1 MKPLDTLSAISVAII
16 WGMGFVIAKAA
27 MEHFSPILLMALRFT
42 LTALC
47 MIWFF
52 RPDPKLF
59 NKLFW
64 IAFVSAAIQYSLT
77 FTGVSGIDAS
87 TAALLI
93 QLEVPFAILLAAVVL
108 GDKLTIRQGVGV
120 SLAFCGAILIVGEPK
135 LANNMRYVLMVI
147 GGGFAWSLGQIM
159 IKMMGVSGGFSLISS
174 VAVFAAP
181 QLFIASYLLEDN
193 QIDQIITASPAAWTA
208 VVYLGLVMT
217 TLGYAMWYRLL
228 GLYDLNMVMPF
239 LLLLP
244 VASVVGGYLFLD
256 EILTTKIAIGGL
268 LALAGVAIITVRIKQ
283 FTPIE
288 DANS

>member
-159 IKMMGVSGGFSLISS
+159 IKIMGVSGGFSLISS

-193 QIDQIITASPAAWTA
+193 QIDQIITASPAAWAA

-228 GLYDLNMVMPF
+228 GLYDVNMVMPF

-244 VASVVGGYLFLD
+244 VASVIGGYLFLD

>member
-193 QIDQIITASPAAWTA
+193 QIDQIITASPAAWAA

-228 GLYDLNMVMPF
+228 GLYDVNMVMPF

-283 FTPIE
+283 STPIE

>member
-93 QLEVPFAILLAAVVL
+93 QLEVPFAILLAAVLL

-193 QIDQIITASPAAWTA
+193 QIDQIITASPAAWAA

-217 TLGYAMWYRLL
+217 ALGYAMWYRLL
-228 GLYDLNMVMPF
+228 GLYDVNIVMPF

-268 LALAGVAIITVRIKQ
+268 LALAGVAIITLRIKQ
-283 FTPIE
+283 SRPIE

>member
-159 IKMMGVSGGFSLISS
+159 IKIMGVSGGFSLISS

-193 QIDQIITASPAAWTA
+193 QIDQIITASPAAWAA

-217 TLGYAMWYRLL
+217 ALGYAMWYRLL
-228 GLYDLNMVMPF
+228 GLYDVNMVMPF

>member
-193 QIDQIITASPAAWTA
+193 QIDQIITASPAAWAA

-228 GLYDLNMVMPF
+228 GLYDVNMVMPF

-244 VASVVGGYLFLD
+244 VASVIGGYLFLD

-268 LALAGVAIITVRIKQ
+268 LALAGVAIITLRIKQ

>member
-193 QIDQIITASPAAWTA
+193 QIDQIITASPAAWAA

-228 GLYDLNMVMPF
+228 GLYDVNMVMPF

-268 LALAGVAIITVRIKQ
+268 LALAGVAIITLRIKQ
-283 FTPIE
+283 STPIE

>member
-193 QIDQIITASPAAWTA
+193 QIDQIITASPAAWAA

-228 GLYDLNMVMPF
+228 GLYDVNMVMPF

-268 LALAGVAIITVRIKQ
+268 LALAGVAIITLRIKQ
-283 FTPIE
+283 FTPTE

>member
-93 QLEVPFAILLAAVVL
+93 QLEVPFGYIT
-108 GDKLTIRQGVGV
+108 GRG
-120 SLAFCGAILIVGEPK
+120 
-135 LANNMRYVLMVI
+135 
-147 GGGFAWSLGQIM
+147 SLG
-159 IKMMGVSGGFSLISS
+159 
-174 VAVFAAP
+174 
-181 QLFIASYLLEDN
+181 
-193 QIDQIITASPAAWTA
+193 
-208 VVYLGLVMT
+208 
-217 TLGYAMWYRLL
+217 
-228 GLYDLNMVMPF
+228 
-239 LLLLP
+239 
-244 VASVVGGYLFLD
+244 
-256 EILTTKIAIGGL
+256 
-268 LALAGVAIITVRIKQ
+268 
-283 FTPIE
+283 
-288 DANS
+288 

>member
-108 GDKLTIRQGVGV
+108 GDKFTIRQGVGV

-135 LANNMRYVLMVI
+135 LADNMRYVLMVI
-147 GGGFAWSLGQIM
+147 GGGVAWSLGQIM

-193 QIDQIITASPAAWTA
+193 QIDQIITASPTAWAA

-217 TLGYAMWYRLL
+217 ALGYAMWYRLL
-228 GLYDLNMVMPF
+228 GLYDVNMVMPF

-283 FTPIE
+283 SRPIE

>member
-193 QIDQIITASPAAWTA
+193 QIDQITTASPAAWAA

-217 TLGYAMWYRLL
+217 ALGYAMWYRLL
-228 GLYDLNMVMPF
+228 GLYDVNMVMPF

>member
-193 QIDQIITASPAAWTA
+193 QIDQIITASPAAWAA

-228 GLYDLNMVMPF
+228 GLYDVNMVMPF

-268 LALAGVAIITVRIKQ
+268 LALAGVAIITLRIKQ

>member
-93 QLEVPFAILLAAVVL
+93 QLEVPFAILLAAVLL

-159 IKMMGVSGGFSLISS
+159 IKIMGVSGGFSLISS

-193 QIDQIITASPAAWTA
+193 QIDQIITASPAAWAA
-208 VVYLGLVMT
+208 VVYLSLVMT
-217 TLGYAMWYRLL
+217 ALGYAMWYRLL
-228 GLYDLNMVMPF
+228 GLYDVNMVMPF

-283 FTPIE
+283 STPIE

>member
-193 QIDQIITASPAAWTA
+193 QIDQIITASPAAWAA

-217 TLGYAMWYRLL
+217 ALGYAMWYRLL
-228 GLYDLNMVMPF
+228 GLYDVNMVMPF

-256 EILTTKIAIGGL
+256 EILTTKIAIGDL
-268 LALAGVAIITVRIKQ
+268 LALAGVAIITLRIKQ
-283 FTPIE
+283 STPIE

>member
-93 QLEVPFAILLAAVVL
+93 QLEVPFAILLAAVIL

-135 LANNMRYVLMVI
+135 LASNMRYVLMVI

-159 IKMMGVSGGFSLISS
+159 IKMMRVSGGFSLISS

-193 QIDQIITASPAAWTA
+193 QIDQIITASPAAWAA

-217 TLGYAMWYRLL
+217 ALGYAMWYRLL
-228 GLYDLNMVMPF
+228 GLYDVNMVMPF

-283 FTPIE
+283 SKPIE

>member
-228 GLYDLNMVMPF
+228 GLYDVNMVMPF

>member
-1 MKPLDTLSAISVAII
+1 MKPMDILSAISVAII
-16 WGMGFVIAKAA
+16 WGMGFIIAKAA

-47 MIWFF
+47 MVWFF
-52 RPDPKLF
+52 RPEPKLF

-64 IAFVSAAIQYSLT
+64 IAFVSAAVQYSLT

-93 QLEVPFAILLAAVVL
+93 QLEVPFAILLAALVL

-135 LANNMRYVLMVI
+135 LANDMRYVLMVI

-174 VAVFAAP
+174 VAIFASP
-181 QLFIASYLLEDN
+181 QLFLASYLLEDN
-193 QIDQIITASPAAWTA
+193 QLHQIATATPAAWAA
-208 VVYLGLVMT
+208 VAYLGLVMT
-217 TLGYAMWYRLL
+217 ALGYAMWYRLL
-228 GLYDLNMVMPF
+228 GLYNVNLVMPY

-244 VASVVGGYLFLD
+244 VASVAGGYFFLD
-256 EILTTKIAIGGL
+256 EVLTIKIALGGV
-268 LALAGVAIITVRIKQ
+268 LALAGVAVITLRFNQSKPQ
-283 FTPIE
+283 ETP
-288 DANS
+288 NS

>member
-159 IKMMGVSGGFSLISS
+159 IKIMGVSGGFSLISS

-193 QIDQIITASPAAWTA
+193 QIDQIITASPAAWAA

-217 TLGYAMWYRLL
+217 ALGYAMWYRLL
-228 GLYDLNMVMPF
+228 GLYDVNMVMPF

-244 VASVVGGYLFLD
+244 VASVIGGYLFLD

-268 LALAGVAIITVRIKQ
+268 LALAGVAIITLRIKQ
-283 FTPIE
+283 FTPIK

>member
-217 TLGYAMWYRLL
+217 ALGYAMWYRLL
-228 GLYDLNMVMPF
+228 GLYDVNMVMPF

-268 LALAGVAIITVRIKQ
+268 LALAGVAIITLRIKQ
-283 FTPIE
+283 STPIE

>member
-193 QIDQIITASPAAWTA
+193 QIDQIITASPAAWAA

-217 TLGYAMWYRLL
+217 ALGYAMWYRLL
-228 GLYDLNMVMPF
+228 GLYDVNMVMPF

-268 LALAGVAIITVRIKQ
+268 LALAGVAIITLRIKQ
-283 FTPIE
+283 STPIE
-288 DANS
+288 GANS

>member
-193 QIDQIITASPAAWTA
+193 QIDQIITASPAAWAA

-217 TLGYAMWYRLL
+217 ALGYAMWYRLL
-228 GLYDLNMVMPF
+228 GLYDVNMVMPF

-244 VASVVGGYLFLD
+244 VASVIGGYLFLD

-268 LALAGVAIITVRIKQ
+268 LALAGVAIITARIKQ
-283 FTPIE
+283 STPIE

>member
-1 MKPLDTLSAISVAII
+1 
-16 WGMGFVIAKAA
+16 
-27 MEHFSPILLMALRFT
+27 
-42 LTALC
+42 
-47 MIWFF
+47 
-52 RPDPKLF
+52 
-59 NKLFW
+59 
-64 IAFVSAAIQYSLT
+64 
-77 FTGVSGIDAS
+77 
-87 TAALLI
+87 
-93 QLEVPFAILLAAVVL
+93 
-108 GDKLTIRQGVGV
+108 
-120 SLAFCGAILIVGEPK
+120 
-135 LANNMRYVLMVI
+135 MRYVLMVI

-159 IKMMGVSGGFSLISS
+159 IKIMGVSGGFSLISS

-193 QIDQIITASPAAWTA
+193 QIDQIITASPAAWAA

-217 TLGYAMWYRLL
+217 ALGYAMWYRLL
-228 GLYDLNMVMPF
+228 GLYDVNMVMPF

-268 LALAGVAIITVRIKQ
+268 LALAGVAIITLRIKQ

>member
-193 QIDQIITASPAAWTA
+193 QIDQITTASPAAWAA

-217 TLGYAMWYRLL
+217 ALGYAMWYRLL
-228 GLYDLNMVMPF
+228 GLYDVNMVMPF

-268 LALAGVAIITVRIKQ
+268 LALAGVAIITLRIKQ

>member
-193 QIDQIITASPAAWTA
+193 QIDQIITASPAAWAA

-217 TLGYAMWYRLL
+217 ALGYAMWYRLL
-228 GLYDLNMVMPF
+228 GLYDVNMVMPF

-256 EILTTKIAIGGL
+256 EILTTKITIGGL
-268 LALAGVAIITVRIKQ
+268 LALAGVAIITLRIKQ

>member
-193 QIDQIITASPAAWTA
+193 QIDQIITASPAAWAA

-228 GLYDLNMVMPF
+228 GLYDVNMVMPF

-244 VASVVGGYLFLD
+244 VASVIGGYLFLD

>member
-193 QIDQIITASPAAWTA
+193 QIDQIITASPAAWAA

-228 GLYDLNMVMPF
+228 GLYDVNMVMPF

-268 LALAGVAIITVRIKQ
+268 LALAGVAIITLRIKQ

-288 DANS
+288 NANS

>member
-174 VAVFAAP
+174 IAVFAAP

-193 QIDQIITASPAAWTA
+193 QIDQITTASPAAWAA
-208 VVYLGLVMT
+208 VVYLGMVMT
-217 TLGYAMWYRLL
+217 ALGYAMWYRLL
-228 GLYDLNMVMPF
+228 GLYDVNMVMPF

-283 FTPIE
+283 STPIE

>member
-193 QIDQIITASPAAWTA
+193 QIDQIITASPAAWAA
-208 VVYLGLVMT
+208 VVYLGMVMT
-217 TLGYAMWYRLL
+217 ALGYAMWYRLL
-228 GLYDLNMVMPF
+228 GLYDVNMVMPF

-283 FTPIE
+283 STPIE

>member
-193 QIDQIITASPAAWTA
+193 QIDQITTASPAAWAA
-208 VVYLGLVMT
+208 VVYLGMVMT
-217 TLGYAMWYRLL
+217 ALGYAMWYRLL
-228 GLYDLNMVMPF
+228 GLYDVNMVMPF

-244 VASVVGGYLFLD
+244 VASVIGGYLFLD

-268 LALAGVAIITVRIKQ
+268 LALAGVAIITLRIKQ

>member
-108 GDKLTIRQGVGV
+108 GDKLSIRQGVGV

-135 LANNMRYVLMVI
+135 LASNMRYVLMVI

-159 IKMMGVSGGFSLISS
+159 IKMMRVSGGFSLISS

-193 QIDQIITASPAAWTA
+193 QIDQIIAASPAAWAA

-217 TLGYAMWYRLL
+217 ALGYAMWYRLL
-228 GLYDLNMVMPF
+228 GLYDVNMVMPF

-283 FTPIE
+283 SKPIE

>member
-193 QIDQIITASPAAWTA
+193 QIEQIITASPAAWAA

-217 TLGYAMWYRLL
+217 ALGYAMWYRLL
-228 GLYDLNMVMPF
+228 GLYDVNMVMPF

-268 LALAGVAIITVRIKQ
+268 LALAGVAIITLRIKQ
-283 FTPIE
+283 STPIE

>member
-193 QIDQIITASPAAWTA
+193 QIDQITTASPAAWAA
-208 VVYLGLVMT
+208 VVYLGMVMT
-217 TLGYAMWYRLL
+217 ALGYAMWYRLL
-228 GLYDLNMVMPF
+228 GLYDVNMVMPF

-268 LALAGVAIITVRIKQ
+268 LALAGVAIITLRIKQ

-288 DANS
+288 DADS

>member
-193 QIDQIITASPAAWTA
+193 QIDQIITASPAAWAA
-208 VVYLGLVMT
+208 VVYLGMVMT
-217 TLGYAMWYRLL
+217 ALGYAMWYRLL
-228 GLYDLNMVMPF
+228 GLYDVNMVMPF

-244 VASVVGGYLFLD
+244 VASVIGGYLFLD

-268 LALAGVAIITVRIKQ
+268 LALAGVAIITLRIKQ

>member
-159 IKMMGVSGGFSLISS
+159 IKIMGVSGGFSLISS

-193 QIDQIITASPAAWTA
+193 QIDQIITASPAAWAA

-228 GLYDLNMVMPF
+228 GLYDVNMVMPF

-268 LALAGVAIITVRIKQ
+268 LALAGVAIITLRIKQ

>member
-64 IAFVSAAIQYSLT
+64 IAFVSAGIQYSLT

-181 QLFIASYLLEDN
+181 QLFIASNLLEDN
-193 QIDQIITASPAAWTA
+193 QIDQIITASPAAWAA

-228 GLYDLNMVMPF
+228 GLYDVNIVMPF

-268 LALAGVAIITVRIKQ
+268 LALAGVAIITLRIKQ

>member
-193 QIDQIITASPAAWTA
+193 QIDQIITASPAAWAA

-217 TLGYAMWYRLL
+217 ALGYAMWYRLL
-228 GLYDLNMVMPF
+228 GLYDVNMVMPF

-244 VASVVGGYLFLD
+244 VASVIGGYLFLD

-268 LALAGVAIITVRIKQ
+268 LALAGVAIITLRIKQ

-288 DANS
+288 NANS

>member
-193 QIDQIITASPAAWTA
+193 QIDQIITASPAAWAA

-228 GLYDLNMVMPF
+228 GLYDVNMVMPF

-268 LALAGVAIITVRIKQ
+268 LALAGVAIITLRIKQ
-283 FTPIE
+283 FTPME
-288 DANS
+288 DADS